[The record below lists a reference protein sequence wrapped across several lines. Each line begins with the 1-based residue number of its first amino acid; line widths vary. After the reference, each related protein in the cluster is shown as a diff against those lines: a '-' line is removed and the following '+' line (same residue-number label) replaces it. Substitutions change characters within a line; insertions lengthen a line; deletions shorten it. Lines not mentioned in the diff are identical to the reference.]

1 MTLGGSGS
9 SVGGESA
16 HRVAEDDVELA
27 DIGGQ
32 LGVEEF
38 RQRRLLV
45 ALDENLRR
53 LACAEPQRS
62 GMREGGG
69 GGGGWRRRV
78 RAHSE
83 CTPPTRVAAGGES
96 RGCALSGAILRTA
109 SSRMPPERT
118 MSTPQMVSERG
129 AASPAKLPHGVV
141 TVFGVTQ
148 DSRARPSSARM
159 FMSRSDAATYCAQ
172 VASPQQPAAS

>member
-1 MTLGGSGS
+1 M
-9 SVGGESA
+9 
-16 HRVAEDDVELA
+16 
-27 DIGGQ
+27 
-32 LGVEEF
+32 
-38 RQRRLLV
+38 
-45 ALDENLRR
+45 
-53 LACAEPQRS
+53 
-62 GMREGGG
+62 GGG
-69 GGGGWRRRV
+69 GGPRRV
-78 RAHSE
+78 RE
-83 CTPPTRVAAGGES
+83 PQRVHTVQKGGSRRRES
-96 RGCALSGAILRTA
+96 TGCALSGAILRTA

-172 VASPQQPAAS
+172 LAPSGAELAWGRGGLGRTHVALGGGALADDGEQHGAGSRLEELGVRVERRDRRRALHDQQRSRRATALKP

>member
-1 MTLGGSGS
+1 
-9 SVGGESA
+9 
-16 HRVAEDDVELA
+16 
-27 DIGGQ
+27 
-32 LGVEEF
+32 
-38 RQRRLLV
+38 
-45 ALDENLRR
+45 
-53 LACAEPQRS
+53 
-62 GMREGGG
+62 MRNPP
-69 GGGGWRRRV
+69 
-78 RAHSE
+78 SE
-83 CTPPTRVAAGGES
+83 CMPSIRVAAGGES
-96 RGCALSGAILRTA
+96 GGCALSGAILRTA

-172 VASPQQPAAS
+172 VASPQQPAASWHGVGVGWGGRTSRWVVVLSRMMVNSTVQALDSRSSAFGLSAAIGAALSMASSAAGGQLP

>member
-69 GGGGWRRRV
+69 RGAAT
-78 RAHSE
+78 AHSE
-83 CTPPTRVAAGGES
+83 CTPSIRVAAGGES
-96 RGCALSGAILRTA
+96 TGCALSGAILRTA